1 MEALMTELKKFQVHL
16 FPFVLQIQVQLTEI
30 AFKLINLILFLF
42 LNSRR
47 LCVKYSPCNET
58 VADCASRLL
67 AWNRNEANEA

>member
-47 LCVKYSPCNET
+47 L
-58 VADCASRLL
+58 
-67 AWNRNEANEA
+67 